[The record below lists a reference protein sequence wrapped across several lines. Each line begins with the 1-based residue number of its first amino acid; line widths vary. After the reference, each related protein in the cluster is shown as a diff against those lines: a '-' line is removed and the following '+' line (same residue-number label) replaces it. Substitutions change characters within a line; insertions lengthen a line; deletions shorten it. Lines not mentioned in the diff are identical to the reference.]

1 MEKKGLANIISFI
14 IQKGGCGKT
23 TTTANTASYLAM
35 HGYKVLAVDMDPQ
48 GNLTQHFGYDTD
60 AIDNT
65 IRHLMLKEKTFEAV
79 VLHRSENLDLIP
91 NNIETA
97 AYEFSLYKSMA
108 REYALRDVLEP
119 LRSQYDF
126 ILIDCPPNLGIF
138 SLNALVASTE
148 FVLVVAPE
156 FFPLRAIKPFYDTYQ
171 MVKKNFN
178 RTLKFKGVLMTMC
191 DFRTRHSQEVRQILQ
206 RNFPSKLYKS
216 YIRVNVTLKEASG
229 TGKSIFEYAPQSIG
243 AFDYRNFAEEFLK
256 DYQSVQKKRQYYEEK
271 FNQLPPEEQQDI
283 LAFARKNL
291 SSYVGQRL
299 QDGED
304 DAILREAL
312 IVERNKILEKLFPY
326 RHHQTVENH

>member
-1 MEKKGLANIISFI
+1 MAQHVLAHVISFI

-35 HGYKVLAVDMDPQ
+35 NGFKVLAVDMDPQ

-60 AIDNT
+60 AIDDT
-65 IRHLMLKEKTFEAV
+65 ILHLLLKEKTFEQV
-79 VLHRSENLDLIP
+79 VQHRSANLDIIP

-108 REYALRDVLEP
+108 REFALRDVLDP
-119 LRSQYDF
+119 LRKQYDF

-156 FFPLRAIKPFYDTYQ
+156 FFPMRAIKPFYETYQ

-191 DFRTRHSQEVRQILQ
+191 DFRTRHSQEVRQILE
-206 RNFPSKLYKS
+206 RNFPSKLYRS
-216 YIRVNVTLKEASG
+216 YIRVNVTLKEAASAG
-229 TGKSIFEYAPQSIG
+229 QSIFEYAPQSIG
-243 AFDYRNFAEEFLK
+243 AFDYRNFAEEFIR
-256 DYQSVQKKRQYYEEK
+256 DHQAVQKKRQYYESK
-271 FNQLPPEEQQDI
+271 FRELSPSEQEEI
-283 LAFARKNL
+283 LSFARKNL
-291 SSYVGQRL
+291 SIYANQRL
-299 QDGED
+299 QGEAD
-304 DAILREAL
+304 DAILNEAL
-312 IVERNKILEKLFPY
+312 IIERNKILEKLFPY
-326 RHHQTVENH
+326 RHHQIAENT